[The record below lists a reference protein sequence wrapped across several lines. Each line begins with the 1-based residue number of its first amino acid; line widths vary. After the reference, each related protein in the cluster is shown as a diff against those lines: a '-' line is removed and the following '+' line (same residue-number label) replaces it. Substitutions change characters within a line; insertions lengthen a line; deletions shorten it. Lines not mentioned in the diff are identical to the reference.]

1 MAGAYAILLL
11 NGREKGMKEV
21 GIYAG
26 EPMDQDNIEII
37 PVLVEDLR
45 KDSSGS
51 LISQIGNLA
60 YLAFREPPWSD
71 DHEKPR
77 LHFGLGVDLM
87 RRNALAF
94 AAINSSG
101 RIVGYDLGYEV
112 FRESKEPRDLTLY
125 DISVTNALD
134 HLFEGGQ
141 RVFYE
146 DTICVDPEYRR
157 RHISYRLSFAQI
169 EAIRAGG
176 FSYRIGRTAMTCE
189 AMKTLYTKLGHQEL
203 NVHDVVYPERT
214 YWLLKF

>member
-1 MAGAYAILLL
+1 
-11 NGREKGMKEV
+11 
-21 GIYAG
+21 
-26 EPMDQDNIEII
+26 MDQDNIEIV

-51 LISQIGNLA
+51 LVSQISNLA

-94 AAINSSG
+94 AARLNSSG
-101 RIVGYDLGYEV
+101 KIVGYDLGYEV

-125 DISVTNALD
+125 EISGTHALD
-134 HLFEGGQ
+134 HLFECGR

-146 DTICVDPEYRR
+146 DTICVDPGFRR
-157 RHISYRLSFAQI
+157 RHISYRLSIAQI
-169 EAIRAGG
+169 DAIRAEG
-176 FSYRIGRTAMTCE
+176 FTYRIGRTAITCG

-203 NVHDVVYPERT
+203 NVYDALYPERT
-214 YWLLKF
+214 YWLLKV